1 MTDMLPAPAR
11 LPTLAWTEHGNS
23 RQIGWLSAADTPPP
37 RKLATADDRLSA
49 DTAYRILSQGGAL
62 LWQGDYHNARQLLQ
76 ALARRVER
84 SACKGRP
91 AARTGDAAPNLTE
104 LFHRERLARAQR
116 ARMLGQLL
124 VPCEPGY
131 RIALRRAP
139 DVAAACL
146 EAYGPSPDTS
156 FALSLRELL
165 GVIGAHEWRTKGLEV
180 AALGARIHPHYG
192 VFAPVR
198 SEYLDLVMAAPL
210 PTNPIRLAFDLGT
223 GTGVLAALLAR
234 RGVERIV
241 ATDNSPRALTCAQ
254 DNLQRLGLD
263 GRVHTEVADLWPS
276 GQAELVVCNPPWLP
290 GRAASA
296 LDAAIYDPD
305 SRMLRGF
312 LDGLAAHLAP
322 GGEGWLILS
331 DLAEHLG
338 LRSRAELLGW
348 IETAGLRV
356 IDRLETRAAHPRARD
371 AGDPLHAARAAERT
385 ALWRLAPGR

>member
-1 MTDMLPAPAR
+1 MN
-11 LPTLAWTEHGNS
+11 PTLAPVPTLTWIEDGSPGHT
-23 RQIGWLSAADTPPP
+23 GWLSASGSPAP
-37 RKLATADDRLSA
+37 RKLSLADDRMNA

-84 SACKGRP
+84 SAGKGKS
-91 AARTGDAAPNLTE
+91 AARKGDAAPGMTD

-116 ARMLGQLL
+116 ARLLGQLL

-139 DVAAACL
+139 EVAAACV
-146 EAYGPSPDTS
+146 EAYGPSPQEP

-165 GVIGAHEWRTKGLEV
+165 GVIGAHEWREKGVEV

-192 VFAPVR
+192 VFAPIR
-198 SEYLDLVMAAPL
+198 SEYLDLVAQAPL
-210 PTNPIRLAFDLGT
+210 PGAPVRLAFDLGT

-234 RGVERIV
+234 RGVQHIV
-241 ATDNSPRALTCAQ
+241 ATDTSPRALACAQ
-254 DNLQRLGLD
+254 DNLHRLGLD
-263 GRVHTEVADLWPS
+263 GRVELEATDLYPA
-276 GQAELVVCNPPWLP
+276 GQAGLVVCNPPWLP
-290 GRAASA
+290 GRAGSA

-338 LRSRAELLGW
+338 LRSREDLQGW
-348 IETAGLRV
+348 IEGAGLRV
-356 IDRLETRAAHPRARD
+356 ADRLETRAVHPRTRD
-371 AGDPLHAARAAERT
+371 ADDPLHTARAAERT
-385 ALWRLAPGR
+385 ALWRLAPLR

>member
-1 MTDMLPAPAR
+1 MSIIWNEGGTTREL
-11 LPTLAWTEHGNS
+11 
-23 RQIGWLSAADTPPP
+23 GWLSAAGAPAPRRVTP
-37 RKLATADDRLSA
+37 ADDCMTADA
-49 DTAYRILSQGGAL
+49 AYRLLSQGGAL

-76 ALARRVER
+76 ALGRRVER
-84 SACKGRP
+84 SAGKGKP
-91 AARTGDAAPNLTE
+91 ATRKGGGTANLTE
-104 LFHRERLARAQR
+104 IFHRERLARAQR
-116 ARMLGQLL
+116 ARLLGQLL

-139 DVAAACL
+139 NVAAACL
-146 EAYGPSPDTS
+146 EAYGPSPEQP

-165 GVIGAHEWRTKGLEV
+165 GVIGAHEWREKGVEV

-192 VFAPVR
+192 VFAPIR
-198 SEYLDLVMAAPL
+198 SEYLDLLAQAPL
-210 PTNPIRLAFDLGT
+210 PATPVRLAFDLGT

-234 RGVERIV
+234 RGVQRIV
-241 ATDNSPRALTCAQ
+241 ATDTSARALACAQ

-263 GRVHTEVADLWPS
+263 GRVQLEAADLYPA

-290 GRAASA
+290 GRASSA

-312 LDGLAAHLAP
+312 LDGLTAHLTP

-338 LRSRAELLGW
+338 LRSREDLLGW
-348 IETAGLRV
+348 IENAGLRV
-356 IDRLETRAAHPRARD
+356 ADRLETRAAHPRARD
-371 AGDPLHAARAAERT
+371 ADDPLHAARAAERT
-385 ALWRLAPGR
+385 ALWRLVPAQGER